1 MSEAALQIAEERRET
16 KSKGERE
23 RYTKLS
29 AKFQRIARRSKK
41 AFFNGECKETEE
53 NSRRGKNRHLKKIG
67 NIKGTFHP
75 KMGTIK
81 DRNGKDLIETEEIKK
96 RWQAYREELCKKHLN
111 YQIITVMWS
120 LTQSQ
125 TF

>member
-1 MSEAALQIAEERRET
+1 MQRNENNR
-16 KSKGERE
+16 KGKTRD
-23 RYTKLS
+23 L
-29 AKFQRIARRSKK
+29 FKK
-41 AFFNGECKETEE
+41 T
-53 NSRRGKNRHLKKIG
+53 G

-75 KMGTIK
+75 KMGKIK
-81 DRNGKDLIETEEIKK
+81 DRKSKDLIETEEIKK

>member
-1 MSEAALQIAEERRET
+1 MGQTRDL
-16 KSKGERE
+16 
-23 RYTKLS
+23 
-29 AKFQRIARRSKK
+29 F
-41 AFFNGECKETEE
+41 
-53 NSRRGKNRHLKKIG
+53 KKIG

-75 KMGTIK
+75 KMGAIK